1 MGRSSF
7 SLASLCSASAG
18 TPITKG
24 KMPSTERYRDVSMT
38 ATRWLAETNSVETLF
53 GRFCELLTQSLGQVA
68 AFVAFVQKDALCV
81 EFSYEGNVAR
91 HLDAVA
97 LPGSS
102 EAYRALQADKV
113 AVTRSHERRLVEM
126 PSETEALHCAFIPL
140 RIGGK
145 AAGVFG
151 LSRVSNHAF
160 GPDDIDFIEV
170 VTGYLAAAVR
180 ENRTELATLELEELA
195 GTDALT
201 GVANRRAFDHRLE
214 TECES
219 LAQLSL
225 MMLDI
230 DHFKAYN
237 DTYGHVAGDEA
248 LQRVAEGVAK
258 VFTRTADL
266 FARYGGE
273 EFVAILPRTNLDG
286 AARLAENVRAAVYEM
301 SIPHAGSP
309 DGVVTISV
317 GVTSAPPGPQRSASE
332 LVELADKALY
342 AAKSAGRNRVARSD
356 EAGEAAVTT
365 ASERSPVVLPVP
377 TSRFFGREKELE
389 AVGRLIDT
397 QRLVTIVGPGG
408 IGKTRIALQVALH
421 SAGRF
426 PDAVRFA
433 DFGSVMNPDRV
444 PYVVA
449 TALGI
454 AVSAESAV
462 ISQLLAFVEKRQM
475 LLIFDNCEHLI
486 AECASLA
493 ESLLRTAPGVHILAT
508 AREALR
514 IDGEITYALSPLS
527 ESEAVELFTER
538 ALSVDPL
545 MVLTEEDQA
554 ILSDLCTALD
564 RIPMAIELAAAR
576 VNMFNV
582 RQLHENLHDRFS
594 LLSEGRRFA
603 SERQQTL
610 WGLIDW
616 SYRLLDEDER
626 RLLQRLSVFAGEW
639 TFNAIA
645 TCCFDETPPAGRMPI
660 FTRLVAKSLVATTRH
675 PTGVRYRL
683 LESVRD
689 YADRKLCE
697 SGESAEIKNRH
708 AEYFTSYVQTI
719 FDEHDVARSDTF
731 ISAVDQDYA
740 NLRSALTWLNE
751 QKNAEVAARL
761 TSVLDYFWL
770 ARGQFR
776 EGRHWI
782 ENCLNMAEGIAPELR
797 VRLYRSLI
805 RLSFYESDY
814 AVMQQAASEALELYV
829 ALGDRTGVAQT
840 KNALGIVNHLFGR
853 SDEAEGFFRE
863 SLVMSRELGNKR
875 DAANSLSNLGAIA
888 LDQRGDFVEATKIF
902 EECLQLS
909 RDLGDKRSESI
920 DLSNL
925 GSTAFLAGDIDRAI
939 HLSRASLKVAR
950 DLQMEPLVGSE
961 LISLGRYELEKGNVA
976 EAVLALKKGLGIC
989 RRQHNH
995 ETIGMAIE
1003 NFARVALRLG
1013 RNTDGVQM
1021 LGYAEKYRARHNVP
1035 RLPIPI
1041 KETQELKDALR
1052 RPLEDAAFDR
1062 QWQTGE
1068 RLTLAQVTKTAVNF
1082 LTRGKK
1088 TPR

>member
-1 MGRSSF
+1 
-7 SLASLCSASAG
+7 
-18 TPITKG
+18 
-24 KMPSTERYRDVSMT
+24 
-38 ATRWLAETNSVETLF
+38 
-53 GRFCELLTQSLGQVA
+53 
-68 AFVAFVQKDALCV
+68 
-81 EFSYEGNVAR
+81 
-91 HLDAVA
+91 
-97 LPGSS
+97 
-102 EAYRALQADKV
+102 
-113 AVTRSHERRLVEM
+113 
-126 PSETEALHCAFIPL
+126 
-140 RIGGK
+140 
-145 AAGVFG
+145 
-151 LSRVSNHAF
+151 
-160 GPDDIDFIEV
+160 
-170 VTGYLAAAVR
+170 
-180 ENRTELATLELEELA
+180 
-195 GTDALT
+195 
-201 GVANRRAFDHRLE
+201 
-214 TECES
+214 
-219 LAQLSL
+219 
-225 MMLDI
+225 
-230 DHFKAYN
+230 
-237 DTYGHVAGDEA
+237 
-248 LQRVAEGVAK
+248 
-258 VFTRTADL
+258 
-266 FARYGGE
+266 
-273 EFVAILPRTNLDG
+273 
-286 AARLAENVRAAVYEM
+286 
-301 SIPHAGSP
+301 
-309 DGVVTISV
+309 
-317 GVTSAPPGPQRSASE
+317 
-332 LVELADKALY
+332 VELADKALY
-342 AAKSAGRNRVARSD
+342 AAKNAGRNRVARSD
-356 EAGEAAVTT
+356 EEGEAAVST
-365 ASERSPVVLPVP
+365 AGERSPVVLPVP

-397 QRLVTIVGPGG
+397 QRLVTVVGPGG
-408 IGKTRIALQVALH
+408 IGKTRIALQVALNSVH
-421 SAGRF
+421 RF

-454 AVSAESAV
+454 AVSADSAV

-527 ESEAVELFTER
+527 DSEAIELFTER

-639 TFNAIA
+639 TFKAVDA
-645 TCCFDETPPAGRMPI
+645 CCFDETTASEGRMPV

-689 YADRKLCE
+689 YADRKLSE

-708 AEYFTSYVQTI
+708 AEYFTSYVKAI
-719 FDEHDVARSDTF
+719 FDKHDVSQSDTF
-731 ISAVDQDYA
+731 IAAVDQEYA
-740 NLRSALTWLNE
+740 NLRAALTWLNE
-751 QKNAEVAARL
+751 QKNAEMAAKL

-797 VRLYRSLI
+797 VQLYRSLI

-814 AVMQQAASEALELYV
+814 AVMQQAAGKALELYESLV
-829 ALGDRTGVAQT
+829 DPTGVAQT

-888 LDQRGDFVEATKIF
+888 LDQRGDYVEATKIF

-976 EAVLALKKGLGIC
+976 EAVRALKKGLGIC

-1041 KETQELKDALR
+1041 KETQELKEELH
-1052 RPLEDAAFDR
+1052 RPLEDAAFER
-1062 QWQTGE
+1062 PWQAGE
-1068 RLTLAQVTKTAVNF
+1068 RLTLAPVTKTAVNF
-1082 LTRGKK
+1082 LDRGKK
-1088 TPR
+1088 TPRSARRLR

>member
-1 MGRSSF
+1 M
-7 SLASLCSASAG
+7 L
-18 TPITKG
+18 
-24 KMPSTERYRDVSMT
+24 STERYRDVSMT
-38 ATRWLAETNSVETLF
+38 AARWLAETNSVETLF
-53 GRFCELLTQSLGQVA
+53 ERFCELLMQSFGQMS
-68 AFVAFVQKDALCV
+68 AFLAFAQKDALRI
-81 EFSYEGNVAR
+81 EFSYDGNVAR

-97 LPGSS
+97 LPRSS
-102 EAYRALQADKV
+102 PAYRALQSDTAQT
-113 AVTRSHERRLVEM
+113 ARSDERRLVEM
-126 PSETEALHCAFIPL
+126 PSQAEALHSAFIPL

-145 AAGVFG
+145 AAGIFG
-151 LSRVSNHAF
+151 LSRISKHPF
-160 GPDDIDFIEV
+160 GTDDLDFIEV

-214 TECES
+214 TECAS

-225 MMLDI
+225 MMLDV
-230 DHFKAYN
+230 DHFKGYN
-237 DTYGHVAGDEA
+237 DTYGHVAGDEV
-248 LQRVAEGVAK
+248 LQRIAERIVAC
-258 VFTRTADL
+258 FTRTADL
-266 FARYGGE
+266 FARYGGK

-286 AARLAENVRAAVYEM
+286 AARLAENVRAAVHEM

-309 DGVVTISV
+309 DGMVTISV
-317 GVTSAPPGPQRSASE
+317 GVTSSPPGPQRSGSE

-356 EAGEAAVTT
+356 EKGEAAVAAPSE
-365 ASERSPVVLPVP
+365 ASAVVLPVP

-397 QRLVTIVGPGG
+397 QRLITIIGPGG
-408 IGKTRIALQVALH
+408 IGKTRFALQVAL
-421 SAGRF
+421 SSIARF

-433 DFGSVMNPDRV
+433 DFGSVKSPDRV

-454 AVSAESAV
+454 AVSAESSV
-462 ISQLLAFVEKRQM
+462 ISQLLTFVEKRQM

-486 AECASLA
+486 SECASLA
-493 ESLLRTAPGVHILAT
+493 ESLLRTAPDVHILAT

-538 ALSVDPL
+538 ALSVDPQ
-545 MVLTEEDQA
+545 MVLNDEDRA

-582 RQLHENLHDRFS
+582 RQLHEKLHDRFS

-626 RLLQRLSVFAGEW
+626 RLLLRLSVFAGEW
-639 TFNAIA
+639 TFTAVSA
-645 TCCFDETPPAGRMPI
+645 CCFGEAVPLEGRLPI

-689 YADRKLCE
+689 YADRKLSE

-708 AEYFTSYVQTI
+708 ADYFTTSVNTI
-719 FDEHDVARSDTF
+719 FDEHDVARNDTF
-731 ISAVDQDYA
+731 IAAVDEDYP
-740 NLRSALTWLNE
+740 NLRSALTWLND
-751 QKNAEVAARL
+751 QKNAEMAAKL

-770 ARGQFR
+770 ARGLFR
-776 EGRHWI
+776 EGRYWI
-782 ENCLNMAEGIAPELR
+782 EQCLNMAEGIAPELR
-797 VRLYRSLI
+797 VQLYRSLI

-814 AVMQQAASEALELYV
+814 AVMQQAASKAIELYEALS
-829 ALGDRTGVAQT
+829 DRTGVAQT
-840 KNALGIVNHLFGR
+840 KNALGIVHHLFGR
-853 SDEAEGFFRE
+853 SEEAEALFRE
-863 SLVMSRELGNKR
+863 SLSMSRDLGNKR

-888 LDQRGDFVEATKIF
+888 LDQRGDYVEATKIF

-909 RDLGDKRSESI
+909 RDLGDRRSESI

-925 GSTAFLAGDIDRAI
+925 GSTAFLAGDLDRAI
-939 HLSRASLKVAR
+939 QRSRGSLKLAR

-976 EAVLALKKGLGIC
+976 EAFLALKKGLGIC

-1003 NFARVALRLG
+1003 NFARVALKLG

-1021 LGYAEKYRARHNVP
+1021 LAYAEKYRVRHIVP
-1035 RLPIPI
+1035 RLPIPL
-1041 KETQELKDALR
+1041 KETQELKAALHG
-1052 RPLEDAAFDR
+1052 PLVDAAFER

-1088 TPR
+1088 PPR